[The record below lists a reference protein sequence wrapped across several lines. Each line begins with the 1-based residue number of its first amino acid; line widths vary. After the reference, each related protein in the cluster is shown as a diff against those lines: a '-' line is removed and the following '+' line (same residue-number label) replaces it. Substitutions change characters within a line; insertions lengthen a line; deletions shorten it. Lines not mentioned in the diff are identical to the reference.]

1 MHLRSAD
8 PAPPDVGATRIR
20 RADASGHSV
29 AGRPRFGTADARA
42 SESVEVAAYYVM
54 AAWLANATKHAQAS
68 EVTVYAHM
76 AGDHLRIPVQDRLG
90 SRAK

>member
-1 MHLRSAD
+1 
-8 PAPPDVGATRIR
+8 
-20 RADASGHSV
+20 
-29 AGRPRFGTADARA
+29 
-42 SESVEVAAYYVM
+42 VAAYYVM